1 MAFTIG
7 RGRPHR
13 CIASLGAMVLLSKPK
28 TVMMTWMIARIQTE
42 GLDNIDKKNGGKK
55 KLNTGVVV
63 LGCPSLTH
71 QCSNHELQYC
81 AASLS

>member
-1 MAFTIG
+1 MDNDDDDANN
-7 RGRPHR
+7 
-13 CIASLGAMVLLSKPK
+13 K
-28 TVMMTWMIARIQTE
+28 E

-63 LGCPSLTH
+63 LGCPSLTL

-81 AASLS
+81 AASLSCGLDGAS